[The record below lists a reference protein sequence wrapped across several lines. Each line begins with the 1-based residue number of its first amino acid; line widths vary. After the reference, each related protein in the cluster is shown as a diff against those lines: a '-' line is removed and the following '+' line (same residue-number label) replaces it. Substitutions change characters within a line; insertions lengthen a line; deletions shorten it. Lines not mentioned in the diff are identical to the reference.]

1 MEYRYIRAIK
11 SFCDDFEAIRKL
23 LTDIKATLV
32 SRSDQTDY
40 IFYVPQSPSKR
51 LKLRYEDQKPRI
63 IYYYDRKSQE
73 QDVTFQAWE
82 VNDPALKDVLEAVL
96 GIRTVVQKQREVW
109 RKENVIFNLDQVT
122 GLGNVFEVE
131 FELSQGEHSEAQVA
145 YYEEIFKDYL
155 GLAIS
160 GSNED
165 MTEAINPQPG

>member
-11 SFCDDFEAIRKL
+11 SFCDDFESIRKI
-23 LTDIKATLV
+23 LTAIKASLV
-32 SRSDQTDY
+32 SRKDQTDY

-63 IYYYDRKSQE
+63 IYYYNRKSQE

-82 VNDPALKDVLEAVL
+82 VHDPALKEVLEAVL

-109 RKENVIFNLDQVT
+109 RIGNVIFNLDQVT

-131 FELSQGEHSEAQVA
+131 FDLSQGTYDKAQAA
-145 YYEEIFKDYL
+145 YYEDLFKGYL
-155 GLAIS
+155 GAAIT

-165 MTEAINPQPG
+165 IVGVNRINP